1 MMEGKFM
8 FVQQM
13 LYELWVLIHSMVEI
27 KYFLYT
33 I

>member
-1 MMEGKFM
+1 MESEFM

-13 LYELWVLIHSMVEI
+13 LYKLWVLIHSMIET